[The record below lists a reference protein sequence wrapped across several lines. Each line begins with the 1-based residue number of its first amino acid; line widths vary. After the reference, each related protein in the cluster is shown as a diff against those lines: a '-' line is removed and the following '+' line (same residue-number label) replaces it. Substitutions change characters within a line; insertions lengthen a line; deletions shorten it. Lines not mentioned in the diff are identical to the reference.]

1 MDAPTDGRTDGAGYD
16 DDDDDDDASLRGSAQ
31 IAV

>member
-16 DDDDDDDASLRGSAQ
+16 DDDDDASLRGSAQ